1 MVRIKT
7 TPLRSRKVI
16 RKKIGDSSPAVR
28 SYRLTKQRYKN
39 TKVNRRRNRVGRL
52 VYKYVIGRDRDA
64 IVDFQLN

>member
-7 TPLRSRKVI
+7 TPLRSRQVI

-39 TKVNRRRNRVGRL
+39 TKVNRRLNRVGRY

-64 IVDFQLN
+64 IVDFQIN